1 MPDAS
6 TAASTVLV
14 LVAGTPGSGK
24 TTWIRSQIE
33 SSHPAYFIHIGAEDF
48 PLDAVLLA
56 QSCEHLQVLT
66 DLSSLAVLDSPMLDS
81 TVLDS
86 AVLDSAVL
94 YVECGYP
101 IEVQSL
107 LFPDD
112 VVVRRIAVLSPDA
125 SMQDPMQDWE
135 TWADER
141 VVGLKTPIAPPQL
154 WRLKLSGQI
163 LETASLEIFWQELCL
178 GAYGVVDRAKG
189 IFEVSEGIPL
199 LADYIRGNETQGRK
213 IIEMTELN
221 LPRNLEGR
229 PDRFSGIEVLGSDLD
244 TGAIV
249 ETLKLCF
256 LKDDQVVAYQA
267 QVRSALQEDYP

>member
-1 MPDAS
+1 MEPSEMPDAS
-6 TAASTVLV
+6 GSLI

-24 TTWIRSQIE
+24 TNWIRSQIE
-33 SSHPAYFIHIGAEDF
+33 SSQPSYFIHIGAEDF
-48 PLDAVLLA
+48 PLDAVLLS
-56 QSCEHLQVLT
+56 QSCEQLQVLA
-66 DLSSLAVLDSPMLDS
+66 DLSSLSR
-81 TVLDS
+81 LDS

-107 LFPDD
+107 LFPED
-112 VVVRRIAVLSPDA
+112 VAIRRVAVLSPD
-125 SMQDPMQDWE
+125 SPTQDWE

-141 VVGLKTPIAPPQL
+141 VVGLQAPIAPPQL

-163 LETASLEIFWQELCL
+163 LETASLEIFWQELSL

-199 LADYIRGNETQGRK
+199 LAEYIRGRET
-213 IIEMTELN
+213 IEMTELN
-221 LPRNLEGR
+221 LARNLAGR
-229 PDRFSGIEVLGSDLD
+229 PDRFSGIEVLGTDLD

-267 QVRSALQEDYP
+267 QVRSALQEEEENHS

>member
-1 MPDAS
+1 MPDD
-6 TAASTVLV
+6 STVLV

-33 SSHPAYFIHIGAEDF
+33 SRQSGPNPSSAAYFIQLGAEDF

-56 QSCEHLQVLT
+56 QSCERLQVL
-66 DLSSLAVLDSPMLDS
+66 AVLSEFPDSG
-81 TVLDS
+81 T
-86 AVLDSAVL
+86 L
-94 YVECGYP
+94 YVECAYP
-101 IEVQSL
+101 IDVQSL
-107 LFPDD
+107 LFPEDWT
-112 VVVRRIAVLSPDA
+112 VRRIAVLSPDA
-125 SMQDPMQDWE
+125 PTQDWE

-141 VVGLKTPIAPPQL
+141 AVGSKKAPIAPPQL

-178 GAYGVVDRAKG
+178 GAYGRVDRAKG

-199 LADYIRGNETQGRK
+199 LADYSQARETQGRETL
-213 IIEMTELN
+213 EMTELN

-229 PDRFSGIEVLGSDLD
+229 PDRFSGIEVLGSELD

-267 QVRSALQEDYP
+267 QVRSALQEETAP